1 MTTVFKHKND
11 IILIH
16 MKTTETTERCFLA
29 TYVFNSLD
37 KQWLGKHNTICESF
51 KIRSDSNLMKQKRG
65 AGGNESFKNI
75 IPVAF
80 VFFANLNFY
89 YNRYINL

>member
-65 AGGNESFKNI
+65 AGGGTKVLKTSFQWHLSSLLI
-75 IPVAF
+75 LIF
-80 VFFANLNFY
+80 T
-89 YNRYINL
+89 ITDT